1 MCVTVRTYYP
11 FHVSFCYRKNIVS
24 TVLGPVCIFF
34 SFVSQFSYEVMA
46 IAGLLQRLGR
56 RFLVFICFFR
66 QFLCVLIG
74 VTSLSVIEKIL

>member
-34 SFVSQFSYEVMA
+34 SFVSQFSYEV
-46 IAGLLQRLGR
+46 IAHCGPSTAPWAALPRFYLFFFASFYVCLL
-56 RFLVFICFFR
+56 V
-66 QFLCVLIG
+66 
-74 VTSLSVIEKIL
+74 